1 MEVKLGIST
10 CLLGERVRYDG
21 GHKLNEFLRDTLGR
35 FVTYVPVCPEV
46 ECGMPVPREAVRMV
60 GPPGSPRLLT
70 QKTNVDMTGPMLTWA
85 KRRLDELANEGLHGF
100 IFKAKSPSS
109 GMERVKIYNE
119 KGNVHAYGAG
129 MFAREFMRRFPLL
142 PVEEDG
148 RLNDP
153 DLRENFI
160 ERIFT
165 LARYRAALA
174 ADPSVRGLMSF
185 HEKHKQLIMAHSE
198 KLCREMG
205 RLLAGTGRGAA
216 ARVRGAYEGMLLEAL
231 KSLATPARHVNVLM
245 HMLGYFKKELTACEK
260 QEMLGIIREYR
271 AGNLPLVVPVTMLR
285 HYVNRYGVAYLAG
298 QVYLDP
304 HPLEL
309 RLRNHA

>member
-1 MEVKLGIST
+1 MKIKIGIST

-21 GHKLNEFLRDTLGR
+21 GHKLDVFLRDTLGR

-46 ECGMPVPREAVRMV
+46 ECGMPVPREAVRLV
-60 GPPGSPRLLT
+60 GEPDAPRLVT
-70 QKTNVDMTGPMLTWA
+70 QKTNRDMTGQMMAWA
-85 KRRLDELANEGLHGF
+85 ERRLDGLAAEGLSGF

-109 GMERVKIYNE
+109 GMERVKIYNAA
-119 KGNVHAYGAG
+119 GNVHAYGPG
-129 MFAREFMRRFPLL
+129 MFAREFMRRFPVL

-160 ERIFT
+160 ERIFA
-165 LARYRAALA
+165 LGRYREAVGASA
-174 ADPSVRGLMSF
+174 SVRALMAF
-185 HEKHKQLIMAHSE
+185 HERHKLLIMAHNE
-198 KLCREMG
+198 RLCREMG
-205 RLLAGTGRGAA
+205 RLLAGAGRRGAEQ
-216 ARVRGAYEGMLLEAL
+216 VRATYERMLMDAL
-231 KSLATPARHVNVLM
+231 RSLATPARHTNVLM
-245 HMLGYFKKELTACEK
+245 HMMGYFKSELAAGEKKEL
-260 QEMLGIIREYR
+260 LDLINEYK
-271 AGNLPLVVPVTMLR
+271 AGNLPLIVPVTMLK
-285 HYVNRYGVAYLAG
+285 HYVAKYGVTYLAG